1 MEFKRLLEIVGSE
14 PLFETGLLLAGNVDP
29 NHVRRQLSRWTTAGK
44 LIQLRRGL
52 YTLAPPYRKV
62 APHPFLIANRMMRG
76 SYVSL
81 QAALAYYG
89 MIPEYVPLV
98 TSVTTDRPATFE
110 TALGRYTFRH
120 IRQSLLYGYQLLDV
134 GNGQQ
139 VYIATPEKAIL
150 DQVYLE
156 PDGDDL
162 NYLRGLRLQ
171 SLDLLDLNRLQELAV
186 DAKSPKLRRAV
197 DAVSQL
203 AEEEAEAEYE
213 TLPTSTP

>member
-29 NHVRRQLSRWTTAGK
+29 NHVRRQLSRWTSAGK
-44 LIQLRRGL
+44 LTQLRRGL
-52 YTLAPPYRKV
+52 YALAPPYRKA
-62 APHPFLIANRMMRG
+62 APHPFLIANRVVRG

-89 MIPEYVPLV
+89 LIPEHVPLI
-98 TSVTTDRPATFE
+98 TSVTTGRPSTFE

-120 IRQSLLYGYQLLDV
+120 IRHSLLYGYQLLDV
-134 GNGQQ
+134 GDGQH
-139 VYIATPEKAIL
+139 VYLASPEKAIL

-156 PDGDDL
+156 PGGDDL

-171 SLDLLDLNRLQELAV
+171 SLELLDLNKLREFAIT
-186 DAKSPKLRRAV
+186 AKSPKLRRAA

-203 AEEEAEAEYE
+203 AAEEAEAEYE
-213 TLPTSTP
+213 TLPAPTP

>member
-1 MEFKRLLEIVGSE
+1 MEFKRLLDIVGSE

-62 APHPFLIANRMMRG
+62 APHPFLIANRMVRG

-89 MIPEYVPLV
+89 IIPEYVPLV
-98 TSVTTDRPATFE
+98 TSVTTDRPATFQ

-139 VYIATPEKAIL
+139 VYIASPEKAIL
-150 DQVYLE
+150 DQVYQE

-171 SLDLLDLNRLQELAV
+171 SLELLDLNRLREFAV
-186 DAKSPKLRRAV
+186 DANSPKLRRAG

-203 AEEEAEAEYE
+203 AAEETEAEYE
-213 TLPTSTP
+213 TLPAPTP